1 MNDDM
6 RQAPLEN
13 PEKDTSHPVDRA
25 GPVGPTDPIATRR
38 LATRPGAELLATRRS
53 QRLLS

>member
-13 PEKDTSHPVDRA
+13 PEKDTTYTRWPRKLGA
-25 GPVGPTDPIATRR
+25 TFPTT
-38 LATRPGAELLATRRS
+38 
-53 QRLLS
+53 